1 MNHSTR
7 ELLDKVQ
14 KFLYGELNLYE
25 KDIEFLLALEEKILN
40 LSVDDIL
47 YWYADYD
54 DSGNLY
60 DFYKSFEYVNE
71 FGHKAYPSAGVRNK
85 SGIMIK
91 KVSENKIL
99 LQTKDGYGA
108 NWESYTCKL

>member
-1 MNHSTR
+1 MNSSTR
-7 ELLDKVQ
+7 TLLDKVQ

-40 LSVDDIL
+40 LKPDEIL

-60 DFYKSFEYVNE
+60 DFYKSFEYINE

-91 KVSENKIL
+91 RVSSKKIL

-108 NWESYTCKL
+108 NWESCTCNL